1 MTAATPRGR
10 APLAGPVRGL
20 VTVAALV
27 LVAVVARL
35 CWQALRGS

>member
-1 MTAATPRGR
+1 MNATPRR
-10 APLAGPVRGL
+10 RRPALAGPVRGL